1 MLEDWVFM
9 IAVLDICLVGLF
21 WGCMLLFAPSRC
33 PPNYRWGQPSVQLV
47 RKPPLELGKRFLG
60 LCLSLVIAWVFAR
73 PVVGWMLHP
82 NTRGLIYTKSPSPS
96 GMARW
101 DELGFGLLTLAGA
114 CYLMWR
120 PERSVEL
127 MFWADT
133 GRLKDR
139 TTLRLW
145 KFEVRML
152 ASGIILMSMRLFA
165 DFIRSLRN

>member
-21 WGCMLLFAPSRC
+21 WGCMLLSAPNRC
-33 PPNYRWGQPSVQLV
+33 PPNYRWGQPSIELV
-47 RKPPLELGKRFLG
+47 RKPPLELGKRFMG
-60 LCLSLVIAWVFAR
+60 LCLSLIIAWIFAR

-82 NTRGLIYTKSPSPS
+82 MHRGLVYGKSPS

-101 DELGFGLLTLAGA
+101 DELGLGLFTLAGA
-114 CYLMWR
+114 YYLMLR

-133 GRLKDR
+133 SRLKDK

-152 ASGIILMSMRLFA
+152 ASGIMLMSLLLLA
-165 DFIRSLRN
+165 NFIRSLRG